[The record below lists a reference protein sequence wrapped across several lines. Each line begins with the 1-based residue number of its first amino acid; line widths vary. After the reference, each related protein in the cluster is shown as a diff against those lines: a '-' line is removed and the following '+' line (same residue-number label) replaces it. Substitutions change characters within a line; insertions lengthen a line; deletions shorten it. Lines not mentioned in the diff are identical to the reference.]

1 MNRTLFIAAICA
13 TTLCACSP
21 TSFGAEPEEQLRQF
35 DYSILDVPEGKDA
48 AFYDEYLIDA
58 LAAVREYTA
67 YANKNNLPTFDLDYK
82 CAAMRLRC
90 DAYKA
95 LAPDFNRHESPES
108 ELLYA
113 LGQAY
118 LGNIEFVEDE
128 LDAEL
133 DKEGPDQDRA
143 HALREYLELAKL
155 SRLLRAKDVP
165 GLEAHIDAAIDDF
178 VDNEDRRLDFSFY
191 LLIGKLWLLD
201 GAELADAA
209 ETHFIKRCLESES
222 DRLRT
227 VGHDFGKKRLLKG
240 LNKEFKFEGVCTDG
254 SELSWDDYRGKPV
267 LIVYIPAVPAES
279 FAEQELGRVLEA
291 YRLYRQSGFEVV
303 GYTARDQETWAEFE
317 KKVSMPWKT
326 VSQELSR
333 QAEDE
338 DYLDIEI
345 YYGLVPR
352 MNLFFIGK
360 DGKLVKTSMT
370 AGESFREWLAKE
382 FPKETQAELE
392 RILDVPKNESVE
404 FYEKRREELE
414 QARSIMKSMATTSE
428 DAWTTE
434 ERLSKA
440 FGALNE
446 NLWLAREEN
455 EKNKQ

>member
-1 MNRTLFIAAICA
+1 M
-13 TTLCACSP
+13 
-21 TSFGAEPEEQLRQF
+21 
-35 DYSILDVPEGKDA
+35 
-48 AFYDEYLIDA
+48 
-58 LAAVREYTA
+58 
-67 YANKNNLPTFDLDYK
+67 
-82 CAAMRLRC
+82 
-90 DAYKA
+90 
-95 LAPDFNRHESPES
+95 
-108 ELLYA
+108 
-113 LGQAY
+113 
-118 LGNIEFVEDE
+118 
-128 LDAEL
+128 
-133 DKEGPDQDRA
+133 
-143 HALREYLELAKL
+143 
-155 SRLLRAKDVP
+155 
-165 GLEAHIDAAIDDF
+165 
-178 VDNEDRRLDFSFY
+178 DFSFY

-209 ETHFIKRCLESES
+209 ETHFIKRCLESEN

-227 VGHDFGKKRLLKG
+227 IGHDFGKKRLLKG
-240 LNKEFKFEGVCTDG
+240 LNKEFKLEGVCTDG

-303 GYTARDQETWAEFE
+303 GYTARDQKTWAEFE
-317 KKVSMPWKT
+317 KKVRMPWKT

-360 DGKLVKTSMT
+360 DGNLVKTSMT

-446 NLWLAREEN
+446 SLWLAREEN